1 MNTRVDLRQS
11 IETEVL
17 SYLVALEYD
26 AKPEKLAED
35 RNTNFTPGPV
45 ENPSRLDPAAKS
57 VIAWVDYDEEDP
69 QLQNGNPLVPENSS
83 GTEFLPY
90 WSVLKTERLDY
101 EPVFDAIYDLSDDY
115 NIKVHFGH
123 ISTGMPGLINPITKI
138 LVMNPEATVDQLYQ
152 QIAGTLKI
160 MEGRELSLDNSTLVF
175 AIRDNGSALTE

>member
-83 GTEFLPY
+83 GTEFC
-90 WSVLKTERLDY
+90 
-101 EPVFDAIYDLSDDY
+101 
-115 NIKVHFGH
+115 
-123 ISTGMPGLINPITKI
+123 LI
-138 LVMNPEATVDQLYQ
+138 DQ
-152 QIAGTLKI
+152 
-160 MEGRELSLDNSTLVF
+160 F
-175 AIRDNGSALTE
+175 